1 MSSAIS
7 KDSQLDL
14 LRITNQKGGEE
25 KNCTEEEI
33 LNIEKSNEYKNKNN
47 EIIKEKRKNLNNFF
61 KPFYDSN
68 NKFND
73 FINLFDS
80 EKEKSFDNLDNNPI
94 GITNIYDSYLNKI
107 NDLFNTNKLGN
118 LIVFDGRK
126 SDQNEDIYN
135 GTYDDYF
142 YEVAFEDNKNTNT
155 YTNKNKNTD
164 TIILKFK
171 YRTKIIDSKYKEKGE
186 ENTNDYGSIEYKIY
200 PDEDNY
206 KLKINGENIE
216 FKYINIINLHYNKL
230 IATQSYK
237 AVYNKVSECEV
248 ELSNKIDNIKII
260 DDIEKIKIIYN
271 NIHIEKIKQIKT
283 NLMDLMDKKKLR

>member
-1 MSSAIS
+1 
-7 KDSQLDL
+7 
-14 LRITNQKGGEE
+14 
-25 KNCTEEEI
+25 
-33 LNIEKSNEYKNKNN
+33 
-47 EIIKEKRKNLNNFF
+47 NFF

-155 YTNKNKNTD
+155 YTNKNTNTD

-237 AVYNKVSECEV
+237 AVYN
-248 ELSNKIDNIKII
+248 
-260 DDIEKIKIIYN
+260 
-271 NIHIEKIKQIKT
+271 
-283 NLMDLMDKKKLR
+283 